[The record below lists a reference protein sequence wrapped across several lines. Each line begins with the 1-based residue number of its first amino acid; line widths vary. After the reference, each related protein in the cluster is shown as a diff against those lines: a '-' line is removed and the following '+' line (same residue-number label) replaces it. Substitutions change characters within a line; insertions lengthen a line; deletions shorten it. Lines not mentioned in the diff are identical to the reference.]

1 MSEDNQGG
9 FKITDRRLFN
19 PDGSLRDDA
28 PVEEPPVEQP
38 VTSPAE
44 QAPPSS
50 AQAAAQ
56 ADPAEEA
63 AGEHTLFT
71 EFLMSI
77 ASSAFVYLGMMEH
90 PATGKRHIDLNAAR
104 DSIDMLVMLREKTNG
119 NLTPG
124 EDRLFEDLLADLRMQ
139 FVALSRK

>member
-28 PVEEPPVEQP
+28 PVEEPAVEPP
-38 VTSPAE
+38 VTPPAE
-44 QAPPSS
+44 T
-50 AQAAAQ
+50 AAQ
-56 ADPAEEA
+56 DAPDEEA

-90 PATGKRHIDLNAAR
+90 PATGKRHVDLNAAR

>member
-28 PVEEPPVEQP
+28 PVEEPVVEEP
-38 VTSPAE
+38 VTPPAE
-44 QAPPSS
+44 PAPTPA
-50 AQAAAQ
+50 AQAAPDDE
-56 ADPAEEA
+56 AD
-63 AGEHTLFT
+63 GEHTLFT

-90 PATGKRHIDLNAAR
+90 PATGKRHVDLNAAR
-104 DSIDMLVMLREKTNG
+104 DSIDMLVMLREKTHG

>member
-28 PVEEPPVEQP
+28 PVEEPVVEPAPP
-38 VTSPAE
+38 VTPPAE
-44 QAPPSS
+44 PAAPS
-50 AQAAAQ
+50 AVQDAP
-56 ADPAEEA
+56 DEEE

-90 PATGKRHIDLNAAR
+90 PATGKRHVDLNAAR
-104 DSIDMLVMLREKTNG
+104 DSIDMLVMLREKTLG